1 MRKCNLLGYRH
12 ERSGKCVAGDEKDTE
27 ERHRLVV
34 QRSSLV
40 SNHGHQPEAEMSKD
54 DEQRSPCEFEIAV

>member
-1 MRKCNLLGYRH
+1 M
-12 ERSGKCVAGDEKDTE
+12 AGDEKDTE
-27 ERHRLVV
+27 ERHRFVV

-54 DEQRSPCEFEIAV
+54 DELRSLCGFEMAV